1 MKGYGSGFVKD
12 WNDYKVGFGSPED
25 NVYWIGLDRM
35 HELTSS
41 GFYYLEVK
49 LKRGGQTKTL
59 KWTSFS
65 VGSESNKYRLSVSGF
80 DQGTSGLIDEL
91 SYHSGMYFSTHDR
104 DNDDWYANCSNE
116 YGKSGWWFKSCKT
129 CDLNYYPEYNSSIY
143 DESTMILKRK

>member
-104 DNDDWYANCSNE
+104 DNDDWYANCSNY
-116 YGKSGWWFKSCKT
+116 YGKSV
-129 CDLNYYPEYNSSIY
+129 
-143 DESTMILKRK
+143 